1 MKDKFLCKDES
12 RTNELSLEPGGG
24 FNCSL
29 LYLVVYELLH
39 SLDEDLVEDGVSML
53 ALQKGVN
60 DFSALDPFL
69 VDENTILILDCVG
82 VDLYGLFFLVS

>member
-1 MKDKFLCKDES
+1 
-12 RTNELSLEPGGG
+12 
-24 FNCSL
+24 
-29 LYLVVYELLH
+29 
-39 SLDEDLVEDGVSML
+39 ML